1 MKRRARPR
9 SFLGALDAAT
19 IELVLATCGDVAL
32 VLDEQDVV
40 REVILGSADLADEH
54 FTDWI
59 GQALVDTVTVESVGK
74 VQALLEDAAAA
85 AGSSTPWRQL
95 NHPSRRGAAWPVLYR
110 AVRLVADE
118 PSGTP
123 ARTLVFGRDLRS
135 TEALQLR
142 LIGAQQAMER
152 DYWKFRQAETRYR
165 HVFQTS
171 TDALLIVEAASLKVL
186 ESNAAVQAL
195 LGKAMGSGKAGTAS
209 LAALFDTR
217 SSRSVQTAVE
227 AARAGRAAD
236 PVSVDLAVG
245 AGRAQLMLSSF
256 RQEDQLLMLVR
267 LVRNGTDGTPAA
279 TPARGS
285 MLLDFV
291 QHTPDALVFTDPDGR
306 VLQANAAFLALTQLE
321 HPEQARGEL
330 LDRWLGRTG
339 VEMNVLLHNLRQ
351 RGTVRLFNTLLRGA
365 DGATTEVEL
374 SASVAPNHD
383 PAVFA
388 FALRDIGRRLNTET
402 RANGELPRSASELA
416 ELVGRVPLKDIVGE
430 TTDLIEQLCIETA
443 LQLTSD
449 NRASAAQML
458 GLSRQSL
465 YVKLRRYGIG
475 DLGADA
481 D

>member
-1 MKRRARPR
+1 MSRWSSTNR
-9 SFLGALDAAT
+9 
-19 IELVLATCGDVAL
+19 
-32 VLDEQDVV
+32 
-40 REVILGSADLADEH
+40 SADLADEH

-59 GQALVDTVTVESVGK
+59 GQALIDTVTVESLGK
-74 VQALLEDAAAA
+74 VQALLKDASAA
-85 AGSSTPWRQL
+85 AGISTPWRQL
-95 NHPSRRGAAWPVLYR
+95 NHPSRRGTDWPVLYR
-110 AVRLVADE
+110 AVRLKPDTPPGA
-118 PSGTP
+118 P

-152 DYWKFRQAETRYR
+152 DYWKFREAETRYR

-171 TDALLIVEAASLKVL
+171 SEALLIVDATSLKVL
-186 ESNAAVQAL
+186 ESNAAAQAL
-195 LGKAMGSGKAGTAS
+195 LGKGVASGKAGTALLS
-209 LAALFDTR
+209 ALVDARAARTL
-217 SSRSVQTAVE
+217 QGAVE
-227 AARAGRAAD
+227 TARSGRAAE
-236 PVSVDLAVG
+236 PVNLELADG
-245 AGRAQLMLSSF
+245 AGRVQLMLSSF
-256 RQEDQLLMLVR
+256 RQEELLLLLV
-267 LVRNGTDGTPAA
+267 LLARNGAGTAA
-279 TPARGS
+279 PSTPSRGA
-285 MLLDFV
+285 MVLDFV
-291 QHTPDALVFTDPDGR
+291 QHSPDALVFTDPNGR
-306 VLQANAAFLALTQLE
+306 VLQANAAFLALTQLG
-321 HPEQARGEL
+321 HPDQARGEL

-365 DGATTEVEL
+365 DGSSTEIEL
-374 SASVAPNHD
+374 SASVTPNQD

-388 FALRDIGRRLNTET
+388 FALRDIGRRLNGET
-402 RANGELPRSASELA
+402 RANGELPRSASELS

-475 DLGADA
+475 DLSADP